1 MVLDEGTN
9 EILVIRDPFR
19 SRIEVHLKGET
30 PDAYAMGRLTA
41 FEARRLAA
49 ILLFQAGKLDR
60 ARADS
65 ASSESTGP
73 HERTRPTL
81 RAIR

>member
-49 ILLFQAGKLDR
+49 ILLFQAGKIDR
-60 ARADS
+60 AA
-65 ASSESTGP
+65 G
-73 HERTRPTL
+73 ERGGLPERPRPSL

>member
-9 EILVIRDPFR
+9 EILVIRDHFR

-41 FEARRLAA
+41 NEARRLAA
-49 ILLFQAGKLDR
+49 MLLFQAGKLDR
-60 ARADS
+60 ARGES
-65 ASSESTGP
+65 AEVP
-73 HERTRPTL
+73 DRPRPTL

>member
-19 SRIEVHLKGET
+19 CRIEVHLKGET
-30 PDAYAMGRLTA
+30 PDSYAMGRLTP

-60 ARADS
+60 TA
-65 ASSESTGP
+65 G
-73 HERTRPTL
+73 ERGTAPEPPRPSL

>member
-30 PDAYAMGRLTA
+30 PDSYAMGRLTPL
-41 FEARRLAA
+41 EARRLAA

-60 ARADS
+60 A
-65 ASSESTGP
+65 TGDRSDLP
-73 HERTRPTL
+73 ERPRPSL

>member
-30 PDAYAMGRLTA
+30 PDSYAMGRLTP

-60 ARADS
+60 ATGDR
-65 ASSESTGP
+65 SELP
-73 HERTRPTL
+73 ERPRPSL

>member
-30 PDAYAMGRLTA
+30 PDSYAMGRLTP

-60 ARADS
+60 A
-65 ASSESTGP
+65 TG
-73 HERTRPTL
+73 ERGDLPERPRPSL

>member
-1 MVLDEGTN
+1 MVLDDSTN

-30 PDAYAMGRLTA
+30 PDSYAMARLTP

-60 ARADS
+60 PAKDPGAPWPS
-65 ASSESTGP
+65 
-73 HERTRPTL
+73 L

>member
-19 SRIEVHLKGET
+19 TRIEVHLKGET
-30 PDAYAMGRLTA
+30 PDDYAMARLSP

-60 ARADS
+60 PTAD
-65 ASSESTGP
+65 
-73 HERTRPTL
+73 RPRPAL

>member
-1 MVLDEGTN
+1 MVLDDSTN

-30 PDAYAMGRLTA
+30 PDDYAMARLTP

-49 ILLFQAGKLDR
+49 ILLFQAGKIDR
-60 ARADS
+60 PN
-65 ASSESTGP
+65 T
-73 HERTRPTL
+73 ERPRPTL

>member
-19 SRIEVHLKGET
+19 SRIEVHLRGET
-30 PDAYAMGRLTA
+30 PDSYAMGRLTA
-41 FEARRLAA
+41 HEARRLAA
-49 ILLFQAGKLDR
+49 ILLFQAGKLHR
-60 ARADS
+60 TRGERADI
-65 ASSESTGP
+65 P
-73 HERTRPTL
+73 DRPRRTL